1 MSNLPLSKLPPPWD
15 YYLNVQ
21 AKLRKSTTVDDS
33 SWGLEA
39 ALDRILAAGATASP
53 QAIERTARS
62 ESRRERH
69 RARLRRQH
77 RLREEA
83 VMDGKAQVRAR
94 QHLRIIKGSVSEN
107 DWMLLCDLGAGCNY
121 DEIAAT
127 TGASAGAL
135 RVRAHRLRDEFVRAL
150 AA

>member
-1 MSNLPLSKLPPPWD
+1 MPPPWD
-15 YYLNVQ
+15 DYLNVQ
-21 AKLRKSTTVDDS
+21 AKLRKSTTVNDS

-53 QAIERTARS
+53 EAIERTARS
-62 ESRRERH
+62 ESRRERY

-77 RLREEA
+77 RPREGEA
-83 VMDGKAQVRAR
+83 VDREAQVRAR
-94 QHLRIIKGSVSEN
+94 QHLRIIRGSVSDD
-107 DWMLLCDLGAGCNY
+107 DWMLLCDLGAGCSY

-127 TGASAGAL
+127 AGSSAGVL
-135 RVRAHRLRDEFVRAL
+135 RVRAHRLRNEFVPAL

>member
-1 MSNLPLSKLPPPWD
+1 MSKLPPPWD

-39 ALDRILAAGATASP
+39 ALDRLLAAGATASP
-53 QAIERTARS
+53 EAIERTARS

-77 RLREEA
+77 RPREEEA
-83 VMDGKAQVRAR
+83 VDGKAQVRAR
-94 QHLRIIKGSVSEN
+94 QHLRIIKGSVSED
-107 DWMLLCDLGAGCNY
+107 DWMLLRDLGAGCSY
-121 DEIAAT
+121 HEIAAT
-127 TGASAGAL
+127 AGTSTGAL
-135 RVRAHRLRDEFVRAL
+135 RVRVHRLRDEFVPARA
-150 AA
+150 A